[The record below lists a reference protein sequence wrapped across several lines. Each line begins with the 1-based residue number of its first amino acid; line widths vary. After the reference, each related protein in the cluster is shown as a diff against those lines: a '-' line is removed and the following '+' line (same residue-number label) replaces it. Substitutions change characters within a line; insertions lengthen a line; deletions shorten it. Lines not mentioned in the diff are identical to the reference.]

1 MGVEVATW
9 ISDFVPAN
17 PASSDLRSQGDDHIR
32 LEKQVLQ
39 NTFPSASKAFY
50 FPVAVIKT
58 ANYSVLAADMNTTFY
73 SNTSGGSFT
82 YTLPTLV
89 AGDAG
94 WRCRFF
100 KHTPDANP
108 YFVAPPSGTIVSG
121 SVSVAK
127 ARRAIP
133 GVYCVAEWSG
143 GAWLISRAVSLPLG
157 ALVPY
162 SLAALPPGYE
172 WPNGQTL
179 ASASTN
185 YPDFYTANGSSGVVI
200 DKRGRVGIT
209 LDNLGGAAAG
219 RLAGGIITGT
229 AVGNVGGA
237 DTVTLG
243 LTQIPIGITSTNPA
257 QSITVASTSTVP
269 KDGFIDTIQSPGS
282 GTPVLFE
289 RMTGGTQGTLSS
301 SANNAISVTSTNTG
315 GLSHSNLQPSIM
327 VAEILV
333 VE

>member
-1 MGVEVATW
+1 MGIEAATW
-9 ISDFVPAN
+9 ISDLVPAN

-39 NTFPSASKAFY
+39 NTFPAASKAFY
-50 FPVAVIKT
+50 FPVAVIKS
-58 ANYSVLAADMNTTFY
+58 ANYTILAADMNTTFY
-73 SNTSGGSFT
+73 SNTGAGSFT

-100 KHTPDANP
+100 KHTPDGNP
-108 YFVAPPSGTIVSG
+108 FFVAPPSGTIVSG

-133 GVYCVAEWSG
+133 GIYVVAEWSG
-143 GAWLISRAVSLPLG
+143 GAWLISRATSLPLG
-157 ALVPY
+157 ALISY
-162 SLAALPPGYE
+162 SLAALPPGFE

-185 YPDFYTANGSSGVVI
+185 YPEFYAANGSSGVVI

-229 AVGNVGGA
+229 AIGNVGGS

-243 LTQIPIGITSTNPA
+243 LTQLPVGITSSGSNTVTVVSNVSDIVRAPNGVVSSNAAGGINGQLGANTGLTAQITSIGNNTTN
-257 QSITVASTSTVP
+257 
-269 KDGFIDTIQSPGS
+269 
-282 GTPVLFE
+282 
-289 RMTGGTQGTLSS
+289 
-301 SANNAISVTSTNTG
+301 VTSTNTG
-315 GLSHSNLQPSIM
+315 GLSHNNLQPSIM
-327 VAEILV
+327 VGEILV